1 MAVPVGITA
10 LELNNNVI
18 QKASTKHYLHNILL
32 KLYKGSIYHCKSTSL
47 IFTIKEEQCDNNK
60 KGITT
65 ESIEKQKPL
74 SNRSENRSEEIIST
88 HTHTHAHTP
97 NTCCQR
103 LMRVIYMS
111 GWYSQGWGRGHSVE
125 NCVTHWFTGSH
136 NRSFLSRRHT
146 QSYTVHTHTH
156 THARV
161 LQSIQKFH
169 KIPNFHQLLNPVKR
183 GYKSLFFPFNL
194 QSVFFPFNLSLY
206 SVPHPWMALVFWWQ
220 WVPVS
225 WVKSRATLAEIC
237 PCFFGWHKAHRLP
250 TGRAVTSPLPH
261 RSSDASFCS
270 EN

>member
-10 LELNNNVI
+10 LKLNNNVI

-74 SNRSENRSEEIIST
+74 SNRSENRSEEIIAT
-88 HTHTHAHTP
+88 HTHMRTHQTHVAK
-97 NTCCQR
+97 R

-146 QSYTVHTHTH
+146 QSYTVHTHTCARTAKH
-156 THARV
+156 TEIPQNSKLSSTFKPSEKGVQIAV
-161 LQSIQKFH
+161 FFFPLQSAIWF
-169 KIPNFHQLLNPVKR
+169 FFFF
-183 GYKSLFFPFNL
+183 SL
-194 QSVFFPFNLSLY
+194 
-206 SVPHPWMALVFWWQ
+206 
-220 WVPVS
+220 
-225 WVKSRATLAEIC
+225 
-237 PCFFGWHKAHRLP
+237 
-250 TGRAVTSPLPH
+250 
-261 RSSDASFCS
+261 
-270 EN
+270 